1 MARSQN
7 QCPVC
12 KAEAGPGY
20 RYCLACGAELNPDAA
35 YVEPQPEPEAV
46 AEPKPDKKKWGRK
59 KQAEPVAP
67 APSSPEAYSY
77 SYASFAAIEGPPEV
91 NPRAKKR
98 SGGRLRGF
106 LLFLILVGGAVGGMM
121 YWNEHPTIAEGRI
134 PGRISWEAVRDG
146 DFGNAWI
153 STEESTKQELL
164 AQVPSGA
171 VEAKVTSVGTD
182 GLVTIQLRSRDV
194 PVRLAGV
201 PVDFSAQC
209 LGDKGIGRVGRALPE
224 GALVYVLL
232 DGEGRLSAKADAPQP
247 VYIWRM
253 DIEGKKLRFVNQ
265 ELIASGEAEYV
276 PVTLSDQDPGASLGR
291 AGQRA
296 QDKQRGRYAEGACI

>member
-1 MARSQN
+1 MARSLN
-7 QCPVC
+7 QCPAC

-20 RYCLACGAELNPDAA
+20 RYCLACGAELNPDAV
-35 YVEPQPEPEAV
+35 YVEPEPDPEPVPEPEKKKRGRKQK
-46 AEPKPDKKKWGRK
+46 AEP
-59 KQAEPVAP
+59 AAP
-67 APSSPEAYSY
+67 APTSPEAYSY
-77 SYASFAAIEGPPEV
+77 SYASYAAIEGPPEV

-98 SGGRLRGF
+98 SAGRLRGF
-106 LLFLILVGGAVGGMM
+106 LLFLILVGGAVGAMF

-153 STEESTKQELL
+153 STEEAKKQELL

-171 VEAKVTSVGTD
+171 VEGTVTSVGED
-182 GLVTIQLRSRDV
+182 GLVTIQFRSRDV
-194 PVRLAGV
+194 TVRLAGV

-209 LGDKGIGRVGRALPE
+209 LGDKGVGRVGRALPD
-224 GALVYVLL
+224 GAVVYVML
-232 DGEGRLSAKADAPQP
+232 DGEGKLSTKADSPQP
-247 VYIWRM
+247 VFIWSM
-253 DIEGKKLRFVNQ
+253 DLDGGKLHYVNQ
-265 ELIASGEAEYV
+265 ELIASGEAEFV
-276 PVTLSDQDPGASLGR
+276 PVTLSNHDAGVGLSR

>member
-20 RYCLACGAELNPDAA
+20 RYCLACGAELNSGAE
-35 YVEPQPEPEAV
+35 YVEPQPEPEA
-46 AEPKPDKKKWGRK
+46 APEPKAEKKKWGRK
-59 KQAEPVAP
+59 MKAEPVAP
-67 APSSPEAYSY
+67 APSAPESYSL
-77 SYASFAAIEGPPEV
+77 SYASYAAIEGPPEV
-91 NPRAKKR
+91 NPKAKKR

-106 LLFLILVGGAVGGMM
+106 LLFLLLVAGAVGGMM
-121 YWNEHPTIAEGRI
+121 YWNEHPTIAEDRI
-134 PGRISWEAVRDG
+134 PGRISWEAVRDR

-171 VEAKVTSVGTD
+171 VEATVTSVGSD
-182 GLVTIQLRSRDV
+182 GLVTIELRSRDV

-209 LGDKGIGRVGRALPE
+209 LGDKGVGRIGRALPT
-224 GALVYVLL
+224 GAVVYVLL
-232 DGEGRLSAKADAPQP
+232 DGDGRVSAKAEGEQS

-253 DIEGKKLRFVNQ
+253 DIEGKKLRFINQ
-265 ELIASGEAEYV
+265 ELIASGEAEFV
-276 PVTLSDQDPGASLGR
+276 PVVLSDLDAAISLNR
-291 AGQRA
+291 AWLRA
-296 QDKQRGRYAEGACI
+296 QDKQRGRYAESACI